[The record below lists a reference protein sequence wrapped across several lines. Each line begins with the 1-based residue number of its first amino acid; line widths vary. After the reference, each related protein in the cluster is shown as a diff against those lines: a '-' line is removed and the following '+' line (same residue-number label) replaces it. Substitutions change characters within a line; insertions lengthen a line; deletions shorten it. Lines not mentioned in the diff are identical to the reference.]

1 VSIEYL
7 TEFKAARGCSYYDES
22 NTRHRLVAKYAW
34 AVPNEEAL
42 ETIAKYGPI
51 VEIGAGNGYWA
62 FLLRS
67 MGVEVKAFDLQTN
80 LNTNKYFKPNRDRD
94 EPRHWT
100 KVEQGGSE
108 KAQEYSDHALFL
120 CWPPYND
127 DMAIN
132 TLKAYSGDTLIYV
145 GEDSYGCTAN
155 KAFFEYLAKGWE
167 RIELV
172 SIPTWSLAGDFLTVY
187 RRK

>member
-7 TEFKAARGCSYYDES
+7 TEFKSTSGGSYHGED
-22 NTRHRLVAKYAW
+22 NVRHRLVAKYAW
-34 AVPNEEAL
+34 AIPNEEAL

-80 LNTNKYFKPNRDRD
+80 LKANRFFEPTRDRD
-94 EPRHWT
+94 EPKHWT

-108 KAQEYSDHALFL
+108 KAQQYSDHSLFL
-120 CWPPYND
+120 CWPPYGD
-127 DMAIN
+127 EMAVN

-145 GEDSYGCTAN
+145 GEGYYGCTAD
-155 KAFFEYLAKGWE
+155 KSFFEYLEEDWE
-167 RIELV
+167 RIEFV
-172 SIPTWSLAGDFLTVY
+172 SIPTWAIVGDCLSVY

>member
-7 TEFKAARGCSYYDES
+7 TEFKSTSGGSYHGED
-22 NTRHRLVAKYAW
+22 NVRHRLVAKYAW
-34 AVPNEEAL
+34 AIPNEEAL

-80 LNTNKYFKPNRDRD
+80 LKANRFFEPTRDRD
-94 EPRHWT
+94 EPKHWT

-108 KAQEYSDHALFL
+108 KAQQYSDHSLH
-120 CWPPYND
+120 D
-127 DMAIN
+127 VE
-132 TLKAYSGDTLIYV
+132 LIGV
-145 GEDSYGCTAN
+145 RRPTDARWSS
-155 KAFFEYLAKGWE
+155 FGW
-167 RIELV
+167 
-172 SIPTWSLAGDFLTVY
+172 TVVKVEPQAPFDY
-187 RRK
+187 